1 MYVEV
6 VPNRSSPPAILL
18 REGWREGSK
27 VRKRT
32 LANLSSW
39 PPAKIDALRKLLK
52 NQPLVSLDQAFT
64 IVSSL
69 PHGHVELV
77 LEACRRLGLPK
88 LLDRAASPQRSAVLA
103 MIAQRLLHPA
113 SKLATTRLWHA
124 TTLAE
129 ELDLQDADEDA
140 LYQAM
145 DWLLQRQGR
154 IEQRLAKRHLQDD
167 AQVLYDVSS
176 SYYEGHSCPL
186 MRYGYSRDGKRGRPI
201 VVYGVLADRQGR
213 PLAVRAYPGNTADP
227 ATVPD
232 QVQALRQHFGLQRL
246 VLVGDRGMLT
256 DTQIQTLRDYPG
268 LGWISALRHHD
279 IRRLA
284 EEGSVQLSL
293 FDERNLAEIHSP
305 LYPDERLIVC
315 CNPALA
321 ERRRHKR
328 EALLEAAEQ
337 DLARIQR
344 EVARRTKK
352 PLLEAAI
359 AEKVGRAKQRSKVA
373 KHFQTQIADGSL
385 QFCRDAHSIEREAAL
400 DGLYVIRASQS
411 DLSAADVVRS
421 YKQLTRVESAFRC
434 LKTVDLQVRPIRH
447 RSEQRVRAHLLLC
460 LLAYYVEWHLRQAL
474 AELLFEDEDL
484 AGWQARRDPVA
495 AAKPRQEVQAK
506 KNRRKTAQGL
516 ELHSFSTLLQVL
528 GTRCRHQCRLQ
539 DDANGPTVER
549 LTEPSAFQ
557 KRALE
562 LVRTFPVQDNSKSR

>member
-18 REGWREGSK
+18 REGWREGSR

-52 NQPLVSLDQAFT
+52 NQPLVSPDQAFS
-64 IVSSL
+64 IVSSR

-77 LEACRRLGLPK
+77 LEAFRRLSLPK

-124 TTLAE
+124 TTLAQ
-129 ELDLQDADEDA
+129 ELDLQHADEDA
-140 LYQAM
+140 LYEAM
-145 DWLLQRQGR
+145 DWLLERQGR

-227 ATVPD
+227 TTVPD
-232 QVQALRQHFGLQRL
+232 QVQTLRQHFGLQRL

-305 LYPDERLIVC
+305 LYPGERLVVC

-321 ERRRHKR
+321 QRRRHKR

-373 KHFQTQIADGSL
+373 KHFQTQIEDGRL
-385 QFCRDAHSIEREAAL
+385 EFCRDADSIEREAAL
-400 DGLYVIRASQS
+400 DGLYVIRTSQS
-411 DLSAADVVRS
+411 DLAAEDVVRS

-474 AELLFEDEDL
+474 AELLFADEDL
-484 AGWQARRDPVA
+484 AGWQARRDPVEA
-495 AAKPRQEVQAK
+495 AQPRKEVQAK
-506 KNRRKTAQGL
+506 KNRRQTAEGL

-539 DDANGPTVER
+539 GDANGPTVER
-549 LTEPSAFQ
+549 LTEPSALQ
-557 KRALE
+557 KRAFE
-562 LVRTFPVQDNSKSR
+562 LVRTFPVQDSSKSS

>member
-6 VPNRSSPPAILL
+6 VPNRSSRPAILL

-52 NQPLVSLDQAFT
+52 NQPLVSPDQAFA
-64 IVSSL
+64 IVSSR

-77 LEACRRLGLPK
+77 LQAFRRLGLPK
-88 LLDRAASPQRSAVLA
+88 LLDRAPSPQRSAVLA

-113 SKLATTRLWHA
+113 SKLATTGLWHA

-140 LYQAM
+140 IYEAM
-145 DWLLQRQGR
+145 DWLLQRRDR

-176 SYYEGHSCPL
+176 SYYEGHRCPL
-186 MRYGYSRDGKRGRPI
+186 MRYGYSRDGKRARPI

-232 QVQALRQHFGLQRL
+232 QVQALRQHFGLKRL

-256 DTQIQTLRDYPG
+256 DTQIETLRQYPG

-284 EEGSVQLSL
+284 EEGSVQMSL

-305 LYPDERLIVC
+305 RYPGERLVVC

-321 ERRRHKR
+321 QHRRHKR

-337 DLARIQR
+337 DLARLQR

-352 PLLEAAI
+352 PLSATVI

-373 KHFQTQIADGSL
+373 KHFQTQIGNGRL
-385 QFCRDAHSIEREAAL
+385 QFCRDAHAIEREAAL

-411 DLSAADVVRS
+411 DLAAEDVVRS

-447 RSEQRVRAHLLLC
+447 RCEHRVGAHLLLC

-474 AELLFEDEDL
+474 AELLFEDEGL
-484 AGWQARRDPVA
+484 ADWQARRDPVA
-495 AAKPRQEVQAK
+495 AAQPRPEVQAK
-506 KNRRKTAQGL
+506 KNRRRTAEGL

-539 DDANGPTVER
+539 GDANGPTVER
-549 LTEPSAFQ
+549 LTEPSALQ
-557 KRALE
+557 ERALE
-562 LVRTFPVQDNSKSR
+562 LVRTFPV

>member
-39 PPAKIDALRKLLK
+39 PPAKIEALRKLLK
-52 NQPLVSLDQAFT
+52 NQPLVSPDQAFS
-64 IVSSL
+64 IVSSR

-77 LEACRRLGLPK
+77 LEACRRLSLPK
-88 LLDRAASPQRSAVLA
+88 LLDRASSPQRSAVLA

-124 TTLAE
+124 TTLAQ

-140 LYQAM
+140 LYEAM
-145 DWLLQRQGR
+145 DWLLQRQQR
-154 IEQRLAKRHLQDD
+154 IERRLAQRHLQDD

-227 ATVPD
+227 TTVPD

-284 EEGSVQLSL
+284 EEGSVQMSL

-305 LYPDERLIVC
+305 LYPDERLVVC

-352 PLLEAAI
+352 PLLETAI

-385 QFCRDAHSIEREAAL
+385 EFCRDAASIEREAAL

-411 DLSAADVVRS
+411 DLAAADVVRS
-421 YKQLTRVESAFRC
+421 YKQLTRVENAFRC

-495 AAKPRQEVQAK
+495 PAQPRKAVQAK

-539 DDANGPTVER
+539 GDANGPTVER
-549 LTEPSAFQ
+549 LTEPSTLQ

-562 LVRTFPVQDNSKSR
+562 LVRTFPV

>member
-39 PPAKIDALRKLLK
+39 PPAKINALRKLLK

-64 IVSSL
+64 IVSSR

-88 LLDRAASPQRSAVLA
+88 LLDRASSPQRSAVLA

-145 DWLLQRQGR
+145 DWLLQRQDR

-284 EEGSVQLSL
+284 EQGSVQMSL

-411 DLSAADVVRS
+411 DLAAEDVVRS

-549 LTEPSAFQ
+549 LTEPSALQ

>member
-64 IVSSL
+64 IVSSR

-284 EEGSVQLSL
+284 EQGSVQMSL

-411 DLSAADVVRS
+411 DLAAEDVVRS

-549 LTEPSAFQ
+549 LTEPSALQ